1 VIPEVRAAIICVVH
15 LPYLINSLSTQ
26 LKTACYIAILIVDE
40 SHRFNQEASV
50 MRKVQLTAVVWTM
63 ILAIPLTALALSA
76 VAYTTEHLTQIST
89 AIARFSLTTSA
100 GGRGW
105 AVVTQPGRGR

>member
-1 VIPEVRAAIICVVH
+1 
-15 LPYLINSLSTQ
+15 
-26 LKTACYIAILIVDE
+26 
-40 SHRFNQEASV
+40 
-50 MRKVQLTAVVWTM
+50 MRKVQFVAVLWTM

-89 AIARFSLTTSA
+89 AIANFSLTTSA

-105 AVVTQPGRGR
+105 VLEFAQRWPEIAGMIIGQLVILMILLIARQSAKAEAKDKA

>member
-1 VIPEVRAAIICVVH
+1 MM
-15 LPYLINSLSTQ
+15 
-26 LKTACYIAILIVDE
+26 DE
-40 SHRFNQEASV
+40 SIRFNQEARA
-50 MRKVQLTAVVWTM
+50 MRKVQLTAVIWTM

-89 AIARFSLTTSA
+89 TIANFSLATSA

-105 AVVTQPGRGR
+105 VLEFAQRWPELAGMVIGQVVILMILLIARQSSKAEEKHTA

>member
-1 VIPEVRAAIICVVH
+1 
-15 LPYLINSLSTQ
+15 
-26 LKTACYIAILIVDE
+26 
-40 SHRFNQEASV
+40 
-50 MRKVQLTAVVWTM
+50 MRKVQFVAVLWTM

-89 AIARFSLTTSA
+89 AIANFSLTTSA

-105 AVVTQPGRGR
+105 VLEFAQRWPEIAGMIIGQLVILMILLIARQSAKAEAKDKS

>member
-1 VIPEVRAAIICVVH
+1 
-15 LPYLINSLSTQ
+15 
-26 LKTACYIAILIVDE
+26 
-40 SHRFNQEASV
+40 
-50 MRKVQLTAVVWTM
+50 MRKVQFTAVLWTM

-89 AIARFSLTTSA
+89 AIARFSLATSA

-105 AVVTQPGRGR
+105 VLEFAQRWPEVAGMIIGQLVILMILLIARKSSKEAEEKRKA

>member
-1 VIPEVRAAIICVVH
+1 
-15 LPYLINSLSTQ
+15 
-26 LKTACYIAILIVDE
+26 
-40 SHRFNQEASV
+40 
-50 MRKVQLTAVVWTM
+50 MRKVQFVAVMWTM

-89 AIARFSLTTSA
+89 AIANFSLATSA

-105 AVVTQPGRGR
+105 VLEFAQRWPEIAGMVIGQLVILMILLVARQSAKAEEKEKA

>member
-1 VIPEVRAAIICVVH
+1 
-15 LPYLINSLSTQ
+15 
-26 LKTACYIAILIVDE
+26 
-40 SHRFNQEASV
+40 
-50 MRKVQLTAVVWTM
+50 MRKVQFVAVMWTM

-89 AIARFSLTTSA
+89 AIANFSLATSA

-105 AVVTQPGRGR
+105 VLEFAQRWPEIAGMVIGQLVILMILLVARQSAKAEEKDKA